1 MPNLPISDYDLI
13 QLALIRVDRI
23 AVKTR
28 SPEKRD
34 SKVKTELKLAVVQTA
49 LLAVCVLLLV
59 VIAVRPATGTSEILE
74 LHALLMSEE
83 HLRTRS
89 NELFDVAKDKDSKD
103 ESFRALAE
111 QAEPQYQH
119 TKRIYGKVSERA
131 AALEKRLF
139 GSD

>member
-1 MPNLPISDYDLI
+1 M
-13 QLALIRVDRI
+13 
-23 AVKTR
+23 
-28 SPEKRD
+28 
-34 SKVKTELKLAVVQTA
+34 KTELKLAVVQTA
-49 LLAVCVLLLV
+49 LLAVCALLLV

-103 ESFRALAE
+103 EAFRLLAE

-119 TKRIYGKVSERA
+119 AKRIYGKVSQKA
-131 AALEKRLF
+131 AELEKRLF
-139 GSD
+139 GND

>member
-1 MPNLPISDYDLI
+1 LPNLPISDYDLI